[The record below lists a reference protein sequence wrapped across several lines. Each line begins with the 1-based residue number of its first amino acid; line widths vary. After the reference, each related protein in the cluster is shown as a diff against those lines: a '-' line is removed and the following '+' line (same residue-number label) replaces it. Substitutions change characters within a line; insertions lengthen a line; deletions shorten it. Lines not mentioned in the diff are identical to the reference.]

1 VPRTPTRRQ
10 GVIYGPPRP
19 ADDGRGSGS
28 FIGRLLGL
36 SIIVLAMTVLA
47 AGALAFLN
55 RPAASPRSPTP
66 SPVPTVAVTPDATFG
81 PEASGTPA
89 VGSPSPVPSG
99 SVAPSVS
106 PSQGAPIVQVG
117 PGFVTFGTKADENVN
132 ITDPRATFTM
142 SDTIRWSAY
151 LTERADADDLR
162 VRILKLDPAAENGER
177 LISDSE
183 VRLHVKAQRFG
194 RRIDPRDVLEGPG
207 TYVVRYVRG
216 DTVLSE
222 GSFLLEP

>member
-1 VPRTPTRRQ
+1 MPRTPVRRQ

-19 ADDGRGSGS
+19 SSDGRDTGS

-36 SIIVLAMTVLA
+36 GIIVLAMTVLA

-55 RPAASPRSPTP
+55 RPQASVGRPTP
-66 SPVPTVAVTPDATFG
+66 SPAPSLAITPSATFS
-81 PEASGTPA
+81 PEASATPA
-89 VGSPSPVPSG
+89 ASPSRAPSG
-99 SVAPSVS
+99 SVAPSSAS
-106 PSQGAPIVQVG
+106 PSPGAPTVQVG
-117 PGFVTFGTKADENVN
+117 RGFVTFGTKADENVN

-162 VRILKLDPAAENGER
+162 VLILKLDPEAENGER
-177 LISDSE
+177 LISDSD

-194 RRIDPRDVLEGPG
+194 RRIDPSDVLDGPG

-216 DTVLSE
+216 DTVMSE